1 MVTVL
6 GAVLIVSFCMG
17 FFLAEGD
24 TWSAALRVDYL
35 DVVSFLV

>member
-1 MVTVL
+1 MVTVF

-24 TWSAALRVDYL
+24 TWSAALVEDYL
-35 DVVSFLV
+35 DVVV